1 MKAARISD
9 DPNVQAHY
17 ERCLKKGCT
26 PKMAEM
32 FASRVAPKTRGLNR
46 SFMEKFRAGH
56 TDGLDGVTDR
66 ESFYRMAHAAG
77 VSTAG
82 KYYQHDLA
90 DYWGDPNGWVSDLD
104 EVADKCRAQNRAC
117 EGAIT
122 IKNYEAPPE
131 KAVRLAPH
139 LVEEELLNRIDAN
152 PDLAA
157 HPERWNEEREAII
170 DKHGGDVGDIGNVAG
185 TK

>member
-1 MKAARISD
+1 MSFD
-9 DPNVQAHY
+9 EAHY
-17 ERCLKKGCT
+17 KRCIKKGCT

-32 FASRVAPKTRGLNR
+32 LASRVAPKTRGLNR

-56 TDGLDGVTDR
+56 TDGLEGIADR
-66 ESFYRMAHAAG
+66 GAFYRKAREAG

-90 DYWGDPNGWVSDLD
+90 DYWGDPNGWVADLD
-104 EVADKCRAQNRAC
+104 EVADKCRAQNRSC
-117 EGAIT
+117 EGAIN
-122 IKNYEAPPE
+122 IKSYEGPPE
-131 KAVRLAPH
+131 QAVRLAPH
-139 LVEEELLNRIDAN
+139 IVEEELENRVASN

-157 HPERWNEEREAII
+157 HPEKWNEERESII
-170 DKHGGDVGDIGNVAG
+170 ERHGGDCPDIGNVKG

>member
-1 MKAARISD
+1 MFD
-9 DPNVQAHY
+9 DPRAQSHY
-17 ERCLKKGCT
+17 ERCLKNGCT

-32 FASRVAPKTRGLNR
+32 LASRVAPKTRGLNR

-56 TDGLDGVTDR
+56 VDGLEGITDR
-66 ESFYRMAHAAG
+66 DYFYRKAKEAG
-77 VSTAG
+77 VSTTG

-90 DYWGDPNGWVSDLD
+90 DYWGDPNGWISDLD
-104 EVADKCRAQNRAC
+104 EIADKCKAQNREC

-122 IKNYEAPPE
+122 IKAPEAPPQ

-139 LVEEELLNRIDAN
+139 LVEEELMDRIDAN

-157 HPERWNEEREAII
+157 HPEKWNEEREAII
-170 DKHGGDVGDIGNVAG
+170 EKHGGDVDDIGNTIG